1 MPMRRT
7 LVSVLVLAAT
17 LAAAPA
23 AVAATLSTDTSCYQE
38 TQDVVVSGA
47 GYAPKDT
54 VAISRD
60 GMAFGTADT
69 DATGAFEVKFP
80 APELPRGERERAF
93 TLTAT
98 DAALTTAE
106 VRYRTSKVFADFTP
120 DAGNPKTLQVRFSIS
135 GFALLRAHPIVY
147 LHYVSPS
154 GRARRNVRLGV
165 AHGTCGR
172 IAQTRRRH
180 LFPFAAERGR
190 WVLQFDTSKT
200 YRRATSKS
208 KYIWV
213 RKPVEIFTR

>member
-7 LVSVLVLAAT
+7 PVSVLVLAAT

-23 AVAATLSTDTSCYQE
+23 AAAATLSTDTSCYQE

-60 GMAFGTADT
+60 GTAFGTADT
-69 DATGAFEVKFP
+69 DAAGAFQVKFP
-80 APELPRGERERAF
+80 APELARGERERVF

-98 DAALTTAE
+98 DAALDMAE
-106 VRYRTSKVFADFTP
+106 VRYRTSKVFADFAP
-120 DAGNPKTLQVRFSIS
+120 DSGNPTTLQVRFSIS
-135 GFALLRAHPIVY
+135 GFGLLRAHPPVY

-154 GRARRNVRLGV
+154 GRARRTVSLGT

-172 IAQTRRRH
+172 IPQTQRRR

-190 WVLQFDTSKT
+190 WVLQFDTRKAYS
-200 YRRATSKS
+200 RATSKS

-213 RKPVEIFTR
+213 RKPVEIFTK

>member
-1 MPMRRT
+1 MRRP
-7 LVSVLVLAAT
+7 LVSVLA
-17 LAAAPA
+17 LAAALAAPPA
-23 AVAATLSTDTSCYQE
+23 ADAATLSTDTSCYQE

-47 GYAPKDT
+47 GYAPTDT

-69 DATGAFEVKFP
+69 DAAGAFQVKFP

-98 DAALTTAE
+98 DAKLTTAE
-106 VRYRTSKVFADFTP
+106 IRYRTSKVFADFTP
-120 DAGNPKTLQVRFSIS
+120 DTGNPKTLQVRFSLS
-135 GFALLRAHPIVY
+135 GFGLLRAHPTVY
-147 LHYVSPS
+147 LHYVSPT
-154 GRARRNVRLGV
+154 GKARRTINLGT

-172 IAQTRRRH
+172 IEQTRRRH

-200 YRRATSKS
+200 YSRATSKS

-213 RKPVEIFTR
+213 RKPVEIFTK

>member
-1 MPMRRT
+1 MRRILT
-7 LVSVLVLAAT
+7 SVLVLSAT

-23 AVAATLSTDTSCYQE
+23 VAATLTTDTSCYQE

-47 GYAPKDT
+47 GYRPTDT

-69 DATGAFEVKFP
+69 NAAGAFQVKFP
-80 APELPRGERERAF
+80 APELPRGEREQVF

-98 DAALTTAE
+98 DAALNVAE

-120 DAGNPKTLQVRFSIS
+120 DSGNPKTLQVRFSIS
-135 GFALLRAHPIVY
+135 GFALLRAHPTVY
-147 LHYVSPS
+147 LHYVAPS
-154 GRARRNVRLGV
+154 GKARRTVNLGT
-165 AHGTCGR
+165 AHGSCGR
-172 IAQTRRRH
+172 IEQTRRRR

-200 YRRATSKS
+200 YSRATSKS

>member
-1 MPMRRT
+1 MRRT
-7 LVSVLVLAAT
+7 RASVLVLAAA

-23 AVAATLSTDTSCYQE
+23 AAAATLSTDASCYQE

-47 GYAPKDT
+47 GYAPNDT
-54 VAISRD
+54 IAISRE

-69 DATGAFEVKFP
+69 DAAGAFQVKFP
-80 APELPRGERERAF
+80 APELARGERERAF

-98 DAALTTAE
+98 DAALTMAD

-120 DAGNPKTLQVRFSIS
+120 DTGNPKTLEVRFSIS
-135 GFALLRAHPIVY
+135 GFALLRAHPAVY

-154 GRARRNVRLGV
+154 GKARRTVRLGV
-165 AHGTCGR
+165 AHGSCGR
-172 IAQTRRRH
+172 IQQTRRRH

-200 YRRATSKS
+200 YSRATSKS